1 MLEVSSALKSDCNG
15 LFGFTA
21 STGPAPAVAVRL
33 TGTDDMSDDRR
44 RVGPAIGRVEG
55 GRWMIKDGLDYEEE
69 CSREQGRVENISTGF
84 A

>member
-33 TGTDDMSDDRR
+33 TGTDDMSDDLCR
-44 RVGPAIGRVEG
+44 GTG
-55 GRWMIKDGLDYEEE
+55 DGEVDD
-69 CSREQGRVENISTGF
+69 
-84 A
+84 